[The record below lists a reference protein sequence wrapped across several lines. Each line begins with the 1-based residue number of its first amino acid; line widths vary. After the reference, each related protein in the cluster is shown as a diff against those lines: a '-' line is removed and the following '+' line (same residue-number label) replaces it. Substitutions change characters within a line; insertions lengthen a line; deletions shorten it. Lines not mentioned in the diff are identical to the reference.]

1 MQNVKVCD
9 CIAGV
14 FLTSP
19 PIYGTFCPMAKKDFY
34 NVLGVEKG
42 ASKDEIKKAFH
53 KLAHKL
59 HPDKN
64 GGDDTKFKEANE
76 AYQTLM
82 DDKKRATYDQFG
94 SEGPQGGFGG
104 QQGFGGFDFS
114 GFQQQGGDFGDLGD
128 IFSEFFG
135 GGRNGSRPA
144 RGRDISTEMN
154 ISFIDSM
161 FGIERKVLLTK
172 QSTCDTCEGS
182 GAKKGTSTETCKTCN
197 GKGQVHETKRS
208 FIGTFSTTRVCDHCH
223 GAGKVPKEKCA
234 SCAGAGVRHMQE
246 EIAVKIPAGID
257 NGEMIR
263 LSGMGEA
270 VSHGTSG
277 DLYIKINVEPHK
289 LFRREGQ
296 NLAMQL
302 EVPVSELLLGG
313 EHKIETIDGALTLKV
328 PEGTPPN
335 QVLRVREKGVPSG
348 RGRRGDLLVT
358 IKMKMPQKLSR
369 KAKEYI
375 TLLKDEGL

>member
-1 MQNVKVCD
+1 MSE
-9 CIAGV
+9 AF

-19 PIYGTFCPMAKKDFY
+19 PIYGTFCPMAKKDY
-34 NVLGVEKG
+34 YDVLGVQKG

-82 DDKKRATYDQFG
+82 DDKKRGAYDQFG
-94 SEGPQGGFGG
+94 ADGP
-104 QQGFGGFDFS
+104 
-114 GFQQQGGDFGDLGD
+114 QGGDFGDLGD

-135 GGRNGSRPA
+135 GGRGGSRPA

-172 QSTCDTCEGS
+172 QSTCDTCDGS
-182 GAKKGTSTETCKTCN
+182 GAKKGTSMETCKSCN

-208 FIGTFSTTRVCDHCH
+208 FIGTFSTTRVCDSCH
-223 GAGKVPKEKCA
+223 GAGKVPKETCA
-234 SCAGAGVRHMQE
+234 SCAGVGVRHMQE
-246 EIAVKIPAGID
+246 EISVKIPAGID

-263 LSGMGEA
+263 LGGMGEA
-270 VSHGTSG
+270 VPHGTSG

-358 IKMKMPQKLSR
+358 IKMKMPSKLSR

>member
-1 MQNVKVCD
+1 
-9 CIAGV
+9 
-14 FLTSP
+14 
-19 PIYGTFCPMAKKDFY
+19 MAKKDY
-34 NVLGVEKG
+34 YDVLGVSKG

-64 GGDDTKFKEANE
+64 GGDDSKFKEANE

-82 DDKKRATYDQFG
+82 DDKKRTQYDQFG
-94 SEGPQGGFGG
+94 SEGPQGFGGG

-114 GFQQQGGDFGDLGD
+114 GFQQGADFGDLGD

-135 GGRNGSRPA
+135 GGRAQRQT
-144 RGRDISTEMN
+144 RGRDISTEMS
-154 ISFIDSM
+154 ISFVEAM
-161 FGIERKVLLTK
+161 FGVERKVLITK
-172 QSTCDTCEGS
+172 QSMCADCTGS
-182 GAKKGTSTETCKTCN
+182 GAKKGSGTETCKSCN

-208 FIGTFSTTRVCDHCH
+208 FMGTFSTTRVCDTCH
-223 GAGKVPKEKCA
+223 GNGEVPKEKCA
-234 SCAGAGVRHMQE
+234 LCHGAGVRVAQE
-246 EIAVKIPAGID
+246 EISVRIPAGMD

-270 VSHGTSG
+270 VKGGPAG

-289 LFRREGQ
+289 IFRREAQ
-296 NLAMQL
+296 NLTMNL
-302 EVPVSELLLGG
+302 EVSVTDLLLGT
-313 EHKIETIDGALTLKV
+313 ERKVETIDGILTLKI

-335 QVLRVREKGVPSG
+335 QVLRVREKGVPNQ
-348 RGRRGDLLVT
+348 RGKRGDLLVT
-358 IKMKMPQKLSR
+358 IKMKMPTKLSR